1 MTSLIRESVSHSGSL
16 LDAQGASFLRV
27 FSRYSV
33 TEFFRLNI
41 EHTSVTTVFFPIPV
55 DKGNHMVG
63 SYGPK
68 KEMHVYRTPEE
79 DAPSGMLA
87 RGDYKVES
95 RFTDDD
101 KHIYLEWEWH
111 LSIKKDFE

>member
-1 MTSLIRESVSHSGSL
+1 MYVFKHDDNHGAFFLFL
-16 LDAQGASFLRV
+16 LL
-27 FSRYSV
+27 
-33 TEFFRLNI
+33 
-41 EHTSVTTVFFPIPV
+41 V

-68 KEMHVYRTPEE
+68 KEMHVYQAPED
-79 DAPSGMLA
+79 DAPSGLLA

-111 LSIKKDFE
+111 LSIKKEFD